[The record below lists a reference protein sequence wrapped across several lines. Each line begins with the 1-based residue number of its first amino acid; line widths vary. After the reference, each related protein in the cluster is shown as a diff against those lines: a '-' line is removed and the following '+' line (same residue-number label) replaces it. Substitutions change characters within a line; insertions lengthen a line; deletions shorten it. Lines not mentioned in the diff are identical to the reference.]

1 MDLSN
6 LKMSFAIKGNNVPVT
21 IYEFGKTYH
30 ELNITY
36 EEVYTLIYKD
46 TTGVKIAVS
55 TNELP
60 QLLEIQIKNLF
71 NGFGIDKNEIQSCIW
86 NIYGYLK
93 RTKKD

>member
-6 LKMSFAIKGNNVPVT
+6 LKMSFMIVGDNVPVT
-21 IYEFGKTYH
+21 IYQFGKNYH
-30 ELNITY
+30 ELSIAY
-36 EEVYTLIYKD
+36 EEEYALVYKD
-46 TTGVKIAVS
+46 SSGIKISITTD
-55 TNELP
+55 NLP
-60 QLLEIQIKNLF
+60 QLLRIQIKNLY